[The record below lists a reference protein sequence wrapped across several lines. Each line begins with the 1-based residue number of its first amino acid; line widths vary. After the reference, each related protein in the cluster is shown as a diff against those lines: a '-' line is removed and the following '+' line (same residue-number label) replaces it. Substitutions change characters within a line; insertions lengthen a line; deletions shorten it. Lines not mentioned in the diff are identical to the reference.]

1 MAFELS
7 FQWSDVSNLMNVLGK
22 SILSKDPK
30 DRKCSIVPSQLEGQV
45 ARAVWAQAERW
56 DMNWTIS

>member
-45 ARAVWAQAERW
+45 ARAK
-56 DMNWTIS
+56 